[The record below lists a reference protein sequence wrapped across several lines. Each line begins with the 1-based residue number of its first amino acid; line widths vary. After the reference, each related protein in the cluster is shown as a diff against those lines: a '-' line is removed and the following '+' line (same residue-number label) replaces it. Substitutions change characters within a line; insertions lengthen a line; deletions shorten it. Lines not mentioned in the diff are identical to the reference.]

1 MVEVLAYL
9 RQNGFKT
16 YIVSGGEQEFMRPWT
31 EKAYGVPREQVI
43 GTQIKTELKDG
54 RLMRLAQL
62 DSIDDGPGKPVNIGR
77 FIGKRPIAT
86 FGNSDG
92 DRQMLEYAT
101 AGSGARL
108 AVLVH
113 HTDSQREYSYDRES
127 KIGTL
132 DKALDEAQEKHW
144 VVVDMKADWKEI
156 FPPSKER

>member
-1 MVEVLAYL
+1 
-9 RQNGFKT
+9 
-16 YIVSGGEQEFMRPWT
+16 MRPWT

-77 FIGKRPIAT
+77 FIGRRPIAA

-108 AVLVH
+108 AVLIH

-127 KIGTL
+127 KIGNL
-132 DKALDEAQEKHW
+132 DKALDEAQEKQW

-156 FPPSKER
+156 FPPVGNGKAPQQE